1 MMVGEDTNLPVR
13 VHNILSQL
21 QLRARCTGFPSSLFL
36 GLDHLQQLVYFH
48 HPVVLVLNNTKFC
61 QAVRH
66 RHPEI
71 KDDQIEF
78 LIQCWEK
85 EVKESH
91 DILLLQGLHVNVI
104 FFIFFLPSLIVN
116 ESVKSKNVLVEI
128 NHNLCRHLHSSSC
141 QGKYIFHVLLLSFSQ
156 QNEHKSVLPE

>member
-1 MMVGEDTNLPVR
+1 MVVTDLAIR
-13 VHNILSQL
+13 VHDILPEL
-21 QLRARCTGFPSSLFL
+21 QLRARRAGLAPGLLL

-104 FFIFFLPSLIVN
+104 FCLFFLLSLIVN
-116 ESVKSKNVLVEI
+116 ESVKSKNALVEI